1 MGRPSTPDAATGV
14 RAALIAKLAGHVRET
29 VDPRW
34 VLVPEEERPDPLPVF
49 VDRIADKIDDLK
61 AGRAV
66 ACFPAWMIPRALG
79 LVPHGCYS
87 VDIAVDG
94 TISET
99 AFVGEGGAREAV
111 PPRDG

>member
-1 MGRPSTPDAATGV
+1 MGRPSSPDAAIGF
-14 RAALIAKLAGHVRET
+14 RAALIEHLAGHKRVL

-49 VDRIADKIDDLK
+49 VDYIADKIDVLR

-66 ACFPAWMIPRALG
+66 RDFPAWMIPRELG
-79 LVPHGCYS
+79 HDPYGPRS

-94 TISET
+94 TVTPSPYERAGT
-99 AFVGEGGAREAV
+99 EPA
-111 PPRDG
+111 P